1 MSIKNSI
8 LWLLWSVL
16 ISCVS
21 PSEQQANKAKLLE
34 GLKDHQVV
42 RVTEEQIMAAAFE
55 EGQKVLDLID
65 SASTDLEY
73 WNSTIGLQYLDSLN
87 NALNHGSIKMVKP
100 DSLTDDLGNEEMA
113 LLEAY
118 LYSAEQ
124 AETLSNN
131 VQRTADGQFLLYTSP
146 ITSEEQFLGMWSMY
160 ISKKTLIRNIE

>member
-1 MSIKNSI
+1 MSIRNSI
-8 LWLLWSVL
+8 LLWPVL
-16 ISCVS
+16 FSCVS
-21 PSEQQANKAKLLE
+21 PSEQQANKEKLLE

-55 EGQKVLDLID
+55 EGQEILDLID

-73 WNSTIGLQYLDSLN
+73 WDSAIGLQYLDSLN
-87 NALNHGSIKMVKP
+87 NAFDHGSIKMVATGYP
-100 DSLTDDLGNEEMA
+100 TDDLGAEEMA

-124 AETLSNN
+124 GETLSNN

-146 ITSEEQFLGMWSMY
+146 ITGKAQFLGMWSIY